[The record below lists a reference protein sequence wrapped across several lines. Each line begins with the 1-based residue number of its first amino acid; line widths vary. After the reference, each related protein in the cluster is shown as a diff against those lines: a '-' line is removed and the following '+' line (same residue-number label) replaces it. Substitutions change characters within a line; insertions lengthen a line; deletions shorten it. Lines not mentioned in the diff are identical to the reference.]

1 MLLNPIIILFMN
13 PIYQFTIPVVTKS
26 LKALDQILAKTSD
39 FLQEKG
45 MEESHLL
52 NLQLAPDMFP
62 FKKQV
67 QIACDNAKGVAA
79 RLSGME
85 VPSHPDNEESIAE
98 LRTRIQK
105 TLEILA
111 GVTEASFKG
120 AEARQVTLPYFP
132 GKYLTGMDYAREYVL
147 PNFFFHVTTAYA
159 LLRKEG
165 MNIGKGDFLGDLPM
179 KDLS

>member
-1 MLLNPIIILFMN
+1 MN
-13 PIYQFTIPVVTKS
+13 PLYQFTVPVVTKA
-26 LKALDQILAKTSD
+26 LKALDQILEKTPA

-45 MEESHLL
+45 RQESSLMDL
-52 NLQLAPDMFP
+52 RLAPDMFP

-85 VPSHPDNEESIAE
+85 VPSHADTEETIAE
-98 LRTRIQK
+98 LRVRIQK
-105 TLEILA
+105 TLEFIG
-111 GVTEASFKG
+111 GVSEASFEG
-120 AEARQVTLPYFP
+120 AESRQITLPYFP
-132 GKYLTGMDYAREYVL
+132 GIYLTGMDYAREYVL

-165 MNIGKGDFLGDLPM
+165 MNIGKGDYLGGLPM
-179 KDLS
+179 KELV